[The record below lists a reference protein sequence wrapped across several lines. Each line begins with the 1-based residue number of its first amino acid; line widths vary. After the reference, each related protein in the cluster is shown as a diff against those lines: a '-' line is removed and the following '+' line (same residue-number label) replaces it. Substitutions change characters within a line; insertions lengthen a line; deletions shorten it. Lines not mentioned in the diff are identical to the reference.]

1 MATSRTASAKNKKV
15 GMKDGAF
22 GGFTIIEVVLVLAIA
37 GLIFLMV
44 FIALPQLQRAQ
55 RDTQRR
61 EDMGRLASAVTQFQT
76 NNNGNIP
83 GQKLASGATSKVDG
97 ANVISC
103 NANVSVADGE
113 NNDACRLLKTYMNAA
128 GATENVYKDPDGTEY
143 SLTIYGK
150 GASLPDNFGDSV
162 DHMIYMFVN
171 AKCNG
176 EAIDDKNAQPRDY
189 AIVYKLEGSGTYC
202 GGSTN

>member
-1 MATSRTASAKNKKV
+1 MATSRTVSAKNKKV
-15 GMKDGAF
+15 GMRDGAF

-76 NNNGNIP
+76 NNNGKIP
-83 GQKLASGATSKVDG
+83 GQTSGTTLPITCEGSGVVPNNMTSTAG
-97 ANVISC
+97 
-103 NANVSVADGE
+103 
-113 NNDACRLLKTYMNAA
+113 DACRLIGVYMNSAA
-128 GATENVYKDPDGTEY
+128 SSENTFVDPDGSFY
-143 SLTIYGK
+143 DLTISNDPAALDSAKYG
-150 GASLPDNFGDSV
+150 
-162 DHMIYMFVN
+162 DHKIYMIIG
-171 AKCNG
+171 AKCSG
-176 EAIDDKNAQPRDY
+176 ETVTKEGAQPRDY

-202 GGSTN
+202 GGSNN

>member
-1 MATSRTASAKNKKV
+1 MTTSRTVSAKNKKV
-15 GMKDGAF
+15 GMRDGAF

-83 GQKLASGATSKVDG
+83 GQKEKAAIKCDT
-97 ANVISC
+97 N
-103 NANVSVADGE
+103 ADGTMPSAST
-113 NNDACRLLKTYMNAA
+113 NDACRMIATYMNAA
-128 GATENVYKDPDGTEY
+128 GASENAFKDPDGTPY
-143 SLTIYGK
+143 SLTIMPSGT
-150 GASLPDNFGDSV
+150 LPDGGSADGTTSENGAV
-162 DHMIYMFVN
+162 NHMIYMYTK
-171 AKCNG
+171 AKCDG
-176 EAIDDKNAQPRDY
+176 ETISDDNAQPRDY

-202 GGSTN
+202 GGSSN